1 MKNRYDYKK
10 ERKILAESK
19 AISKLVDIFYR
30 SFGKVD
36 GQEIR
41 KAVIND
47 LKVKHGINRSQA
59 YLLWKCYHSQKVSRR
74 SKKARL
80 EKKIRSWYEEG
91 FTVFLTLTY
100 STEFLAGTSALNR
113 RKKVRE
119 VLNQCCRDYVANVD
133 YGKTT
138 GREHYHAVG
147 LGVDGLKLK
156 ALWGDRYGF
165 IKCEAVIP
173 DTEGSL
179 FEYVDK
185 LCNHAL
191 KESAGLSQLIYCRK
205 RKKHET
211 S

>member
-1 MKNRYDYKK
+1 MRVMKNRYDYKK

-30 SFGKVD
+30 SFAKVD
-36 GQEIR
+36 GAEVR
-41 KAVIND
+41 KAVLRD
-47 LKVKHGINRSQA
+47 LKDKHGINRSQA

-91 FTVFLTLTY
+91 FTLFITLTY
-100 STEFLAGTSALNR
+100 SPAFLDGTSALIR

-119 VLNQCCRDYVANVD
+119 VLNECCCDFVANVD
-133 YGKTT
+133 YGKST
-138 GREHYHAVG
+138 GREHYHAVAF
-147 LGVDGLKLK
+147 GVDGIKLK
-156 ALWGDRYGF
+156 TLWGDRYGF
-165 IKCEAVIP
+165 FKCEAVIP
-173 DTEGSL
+173 NTEGSL

-191 KESAGLSQLIYCRK
+191 KETAGMDKLMYCRK
-205 RKKHET
+205 RRK
-211 S
+211 